1 MANGRKASAVHI
13 FGEERQ
19 VLPEKYSRKKR
30 AVLSEKKKKVAFDVL
45 KYREDFPIL
54 AQKVYGKPLIYLDN
68 AATTQKPQ
76 VVIEVLNRYY
86 SFENANIHRGIH
98 YLSQKATDAYDEA
111 RASVQRFLNAKSA
124 REIIFVRGAT
134 EGINLAAQS
143 YGRAFLKKGDE
154 ILISAMEHHSNIVP
168 WQILSEQI
176 DAKLKVIP
184 INDEGEL
191 LFAEYEKL
199 LNKKTKLVAIAH
211 LSNALGTIN
220 PVKKIIKRAH
230 EMGAVV
236 LIDGA
241 QSAPHLP
248 VDVQALDCDFFV
260 FSGHKIYGP
269 TGIGVLYGKEALLE
283 KMPPY
288 QSGGDMISAVTF
300 EKTIY
305 NKLPF
310 KFEAGTPH
318 IAGVIGLGAAI
329 EYVSQIG
336 LDRIAAYERELLDY
350 ATPALSKIKSLRL
363 IGTAKE
369 KASIISFVLGDIHA
383 HDIGTILDQKGIAI
397 RAGHHC
403 AMPVM
408 ERFKVPATARA
419 SFAFYNTKEEINQL
433 VDAIHAVLEVFG

>member
-1 MANGRKASAVHI
+1 MANGRKASAV
-13 FGEERQ
+13 
-19 VLPEKYSRKKR
+19 
-30 AVLSEKKKKVAFDVL
+30 LSEKKKEVAFGVL

-54 AQKVYGKPLIYLDN
+54 AQKVYGKPLIYFDN

-98 YLSQKATDAYDEA
+98 YLSQKATDAYDDA

>member
-1 MANGRKASAVHI
+1 M
-13 FGEERQ
+13 
-19 VLPEKYSRKKR
+19 
-30 AVLSEKKKKVAFDVL
+30 AVLSEQKKKPVAFNAL

-54 AQKVYGKPLIYLDN
+54 AQKVHGEPLIYFDN

-98 YLSQKATDAYDEA
+98 YLSQKATDAYDDA
-111 RASVQRFLNAKSA
+111 RVTIQKFLKVKSPA
-124 REIIFVRGAT
+124 EIIFVRGAT
-134 EGINLAAQS
+134 EGINLVAQS
-143 YGRAFLKKGDE
+143 YGRTFLKEDDE
-154 ILISAMEHHSNIVP
+154 ILISTMEHHSNIVP
-168 WQILSEQI
+168 WQILCRQVG
-176 DAKLKVIP
+176 AKLKVIP
-184 INDEGEL
+184 INDQGEL
-191 LFAEYEKL
+191 IFEEYEKL
-199 LNKKTKLVAIAH
+199 LNKKTELVAVAH
-211 LSNALGTIN
+211 ISNALGTIN
-220 PVKKIIKRAH
+220 PIKKIVKKAH
-230 EMGAVV
+230 EAGALV
-236 LIDGA
+236 LVDGA

-248 VDVQALDCDFFV
+248 VDVQELDCDFFV

-269 TGIGVLYGKEALLE
+269 TGIGVLYGKTELLE

-288 QSGGDMISAVTF
+288 QSGGDMISAVSF
-300 EKTIY
+300 EKTVY

-336 LDRIAAYERELLDY
+336 LDRIFAYEKELLNE
-350 ATPALSKIKSLRL
+350 ATQKLSKITGLRL

-369 KASIISFVLGDIHA
+369 KASIVSFVLGEAHA

-403 AMPVM
+403 AMPLM
-408 ERFKVPATARA
+408 DRFKVPATARA
-419 SFAFYNTKEEINQL
+419 SFAFYNTKEEIDQL
-433 VDAIHAVLEVFG
+433 VHGIGKVLEVFK

>member
-1 MANGRKASAVHI
+1 MANGRKASAV
-13 FGEERQ
+13 
-19 VLPEKYSRKKR
+19 
-30 AVLSEKKKKVAFDVL
+30 LSEKKKEVAFGVL

-54 AQKVYGKPLIYLDN
+54 AQKVYGKPLIYLDT
-68 AATTQKPQ
+68 AATTLKPQ

-111 RASVQRFLNAKSA
+111 RVSVQHFLNAKSA

-199 LNKKTKLVAIAH
+199 LNKKTKLVAITQV
-211 LSNALGTIN
+211 SNALGTIN

-236 LIDGA
+236 LVDGA

-369 KASIISFVLGDIHA
+369 KASIVSFVLDQAHA

-408 ERFKVPATARA
+408 DRFKVPATARA
-419 SFAFYNTKEEINQL
+419 SFAFYNTKEEIDQL

>member
-30 AVLSEKKKKVAFDVL
+30 AVLSEKKKEVAFDVL

-54 AQKVYGKPLIYLDN
+54 AQKVYGKPLIYFDN

-98 YLSQKATDAYDEA
+98 YLSQKATDAYDDA

-230 EMGAVV
+230 EMEAVV

-369 KASIISFVLGDIHA
+369 KASIVSFVLDQAHA

-408 ERFKVPATARA
+408 DRFKVPATARA